1 MNTKDTKGRR
11 KPDPKRAS
19 RKPAAQRPANKQTK
33 RQPDPRQA
41 KESVA
46 AKSRK
51 HRAAAAKR
59 PPKRKP
65 LDTEIVYTQAKPF
78 AVSTFLI
85 HLVTVVAVVAAVI
98 LGMSIFFKVG
108 VVNVSGSEKYT
119 AWDIKEASGI
129 QEGENLLT
137 MNKGRAVGKIKAALP
152 YVDEVRIGIELP
164 KTVNIE
170 ITELAVTYAIA
181 TPDNDWWLMDSEG
194 QILEPLARLEEKK
207 YTQILGIT
215 VTEPAMGQQAV
226 ATEPEP
232 ETIDVTDASGETVN
246 MTVPVT
252 IQGKERLDTVLL
264 ILQQLEEN
272 GILGQMASVDV
283 TDLSDMVLWY
293 GDRYRIELGDTTQLS
308 RKIRSAKLAIDQ
320 MSEYQTGVLDVSF
333 TIWPDQVGYTSFDQ
347 E

>member
-11 KPDPKRAS
+11 QPDPKQAK
-19 RKPAAQRPANKQTK
+19 RKPASKSAARKPAPKQT
-33 RQPDPRQA
+33 RQ
-41 KESVA
+41 SVV
-46 AKSRK
+46 AKSRQ
-51 HRAAAAKR
+51 HRAAAAKKQ
-59 PPKRKP
+59 PKRKP
-65 LDTEIVYTQAKPF
+65 LDSEIVYTQAKPF

-85 HLVTVVAVVAAVI
+85 HLMTVVAVVAAVI

-108 VVNVSGSEKYT
+108 VVNVAGSQKYT
-119 AWDIKEASGI
+119 PWDIKEASGI

-137 MNKGRAVGKIKAALP
+137 LNKGRAVGKIKAALP

-194 QILEPLARLEEKK
+194 QILEPINRIEAKNH
-207 YTQILGIT
+207 TQILGIT
-215 VTEPAMGQQAV
+215 VTDPAVGQQAV

-232 ETIDVTDASGETVN
+232 ETIDATDASGETVD

-252 IQGKERLDTVLL
+252 IQGRERLDAVLM
-264 ILQQLEEN
+264 ILQYLEEN

-283 TDLSDMVLWY
+283 TDLANIVLWY
-293 GDRYRIELGDTTQLS
+293 GERYRIELGDTSQLS
-308 RKIRSAKLAIDQ
+308 RKIRSFTLAIDQ